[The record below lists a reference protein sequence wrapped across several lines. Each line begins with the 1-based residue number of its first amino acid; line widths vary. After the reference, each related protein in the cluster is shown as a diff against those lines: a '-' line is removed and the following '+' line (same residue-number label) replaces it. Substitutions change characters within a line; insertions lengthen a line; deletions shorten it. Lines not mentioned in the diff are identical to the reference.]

1 MTTRQEIAKKLDS
14 MTEQDIYS
22 LMLFSLFKLKDV
34 PEYSSMSELAYV
46 LDGENLLNLLTYFG
60 GTTIKIPT
68 VTELRMVLNVL
79 LLYQYTTVDGMDYDS
94 AMKQIDFKGASSE
107 DIRNCYTKLSSILS
121 KYDFGAH

>member
-79 LLYQYTTVDGMDYDS
+79 LLYQYTAVDGMDYDS

-107 DIRNCYTKLSSILS
+107 DIRNCYIKLSSILS